1 MTAHTTTTKIMETTT
16 IVKPS
21 SSLGLSVFDTTVVET
36 NVTGL
41 SLVRAD
47 MIAKASA
54 SLDFMFYKG

>member
-1 MTAHTTTTKIMETTT
+1 METTT

-41 SLVRAD
+41 SLVGAD

-54 SLDFMFYKG
+54 SLDFMFYTG